1 MVPIQLSDTFIAIAS
16 QRLCAK
22 RDLMTGFA
30 KRSGPNEDT
39 GSLHAQVQAFPR
51 RDRARAVAN
60 ITLESMRAQG
70 KPVRSPHP

>member
-30 KRSGPNEDT
+30 SDPGRTKI
-39 GSLHAQVQAFPR
+39 L
-51 RDRARAVAN
+51 DRF
-60 ITLESMRAQG
+60 MRKSRHCGAIA
-70 KPVRSPHP
+70 PEPLPTSPSNR

>member
-30 KRSGPNEDT
+30 KRSGPNEDS
-39 GSLHAQVQAFPR
+39 GSLHAQVQALR